1 MNPQTEIDL
10 LRSQLDRIEQL
21 NQEVAE
27 LKEAHAA
34 ANRLLQLE
42 KDTNALLRSQLADA
56 RKQLEADSQT
66 IANLAKD
73 KRELFA
79 ESAELLN
86 AITLWLEADMR
97 QAPPNAESM
106 AAFFLPTFCKNAH
119 NFLSRHA

>member
-1 MNPQTEIDL
+1 MSP
-10 LRSQLDRIEQL
+10 LDRIEQL

-66 IANLAKD
+66 IA
-73 KRELFA
+73 

-86 AITLWLEADMR
+86 AIILWIEADIR

-106 AAFFLPTFCKNAH
+106 AAFFLPMFCKNAH

>member
-1 MNPQTEIDL
+1 MSP
-10 LRSQLDRIEQL
+10 LDRIEQL

-66 IANLAKD
+66 IA
-73 KRELFA
+73 

-86 AITLWLEADMR
+86 AITLWIEADMR

-119 NFLSRHA
+119 NFIFRHA

>member
-1 MNPQTEIDL
+1 MRADRIGAHRRKRQPLPFPPMNPQTEID
-10 LRSQLDRIEQL
+10 
-21 NQEVAE
+21 
-27 LKEAHAA
+27 
-34 ANRLLQLE
+34 
-42 KDTNALLRSQLADA
+42 LLRSQLADA

-66 IANLAKD
+66 IAKLAKD

-86 AITLWLEADMR
+86 AITLWIEADMR

>member
-1 MNPQTEIDL
+1 MSP
-10 LRSQLDRIEQL
+10 LDRIEQL

-56 RKQLEADSQT
+56 RKQLEADLQT
-66 IANLAKD
+66 I
-73 KRELFA
+73 A

-86 AITLWLEADMR
+86 AITLWIEADMR

-119 NFLSRHA
+119 NFISRHA

>member
-1 MNPQTEIDL
+1 MSP
-10 LRSQLDRIEQL
+10 LDRIEQL

-66 IANLAKD
+66 IAKLAKD

-79 ESAELLN
+79 ESSELLN
-86 AITLWLEADMR
+86 AITLWVEADMR
-97 QAPPNAESM
+97 QAPPHAESM

>member
-1 MNPQTEIDL
+1 MSP
-10 LRSQLDRIEQL
+10 LDRIAQL
-21 NQEVAE
+21 NARVSE
-27 LKEAHAA
+27 LET
-34 ANRLLQLE
+34 AN
-42 KDTNALLRSQLADA
+42 DLLRSQLADA

-66 IANLAKD
+66 IA
-73 KRELFA
+73 

-86 AITLWLEADMR
+86 AIILWIEADIR

>member
-1 MNPQTEIDL
+1 MSP
-10 LRSQLDRIEQL
+10 LDRIAQL

-56 RKQLEADSQT
+56 RKQLEADLQT
-66 IANLAKD
+66 I
-73 KRELFA
+73 A

-86 AITLWLEADMR
+86 AITLWIEADIR

-119 NFLSRHA
+119 NFLSSHA